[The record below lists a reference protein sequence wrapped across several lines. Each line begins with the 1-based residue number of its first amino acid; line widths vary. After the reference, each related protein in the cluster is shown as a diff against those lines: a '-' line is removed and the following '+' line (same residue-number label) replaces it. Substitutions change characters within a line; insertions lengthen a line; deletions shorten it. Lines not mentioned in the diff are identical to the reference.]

1 MPKTCKFLG
10 RVTMY
15 SDHAQFP
22 GPKVVD
28 LSFDAVFDAD
38 RWSVTP
44 EAFGAVK
51 VGQVSIASIPVADLV
66 VTLVETAQGTAD
78 RTSGKFTVQGK
89 FAFSL
94 GGLRSILRADFDC
107 VTQHNWLGT
116 PLRGSLY
123 DSATGEVKLAA
134 LDQFE
139 DSLLDGVWCAMVLEG
154 KFEPRPW

>member
-1 MPKTCKFLG
+1 MPKTCNFLG

-38 RWSVTP
+38 QWSVTP
-44 EAFGAVK
+44 AAFGAVK

-78 RTSGKFTVQGK
+78 RTSGAFTVQGQ

-107 VTQHNWLGT
+107 VTPRPWNDMTLCGR
-116 PLRGSLY
+116 PY
-123 DSATGEVKLAA
+123 DSSTGQVMLSA
-134 LDQFE
+134 LGQFE
-139 DSLLDGVWCAMVLEG
+139 DSLLDGKWSAVIIEG
-154 KFEPRPW
+154 MFRPKPW